1 MPEKGKY
8 KGAPFITSPIQNEDG
23 EVVVVA
29 AIGIVDICTGALIW
43 QSFSVLIL
51 G

>member
-23 EVVVVA
+23 EVVA